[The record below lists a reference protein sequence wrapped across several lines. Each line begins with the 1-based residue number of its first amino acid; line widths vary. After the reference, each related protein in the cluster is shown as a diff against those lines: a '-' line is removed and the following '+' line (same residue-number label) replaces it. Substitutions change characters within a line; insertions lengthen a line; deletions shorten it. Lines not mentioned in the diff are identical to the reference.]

1 MTEKKPFPIPVVP
14 AGPAGPQDT
23 LADPALDNCSAAESF
38 ALMVLGDSMEPEFVE
53 GDIIIIEP
61 EGLATDGSY
70 VMAWLDGEWIFR
82 QLVKD
87 EVGGGWKLR
96 PLNPKYPSAPLPDLA
111 GIKGVI
117 IQKSKPGRRK
127 AAKRYV
133 E

>member
-1 MTEKKPFPIPVVP
+1 MNQKKTFPIPVVP
-14 AGPAGPQDT
+14 AGPAS
-23 LADPALDNCSAAESF
+23 DPALDHCSAAESF

-82 QLVKD
+82 QLKKT
-87 EVGGGWKLR
+87 EEGWNLR
-96 PLNPKYPSAPLPDLA
+96 PLNPKYPAAPIADLS
-111 GIKGVI
+111 GIKGVV

-133 E
+133 D

>member
-1 MTEKKPFPIPVVP
+1 MNKKPFPIPVVP
-14 AGPAGPQDT
+14 AGPES
-23 LADPALDNCSAAESF
+23 DPALDACSGAESF

-70 VMAWLDGEWIFR
+70 VMAWLNDEWIFR
-82 QLVKD
+82 QLKKNESNKGD
-87 EVGGGWKLR
+87 KGGWKLQ
-96 PLNPKYPSAPLPDLA
+96 PLNPKYPAADIPDLS

-133 E
+133 D

>member
-1 MTEKKPFPIPVVP
+1 MEKKPFPIPVVP
-14 AGPAGPQDT
+14 AGPES
-23 LADPALDNCSAAESF
+23 DPALDNCSAAESF

-70 VMAWLDGEWIFR
+70 VMAWLDEEWIFR
-82 QLVKD
+82 QLKKSV
-87 EVGGGWKLR
+87 EGWKLC
-96 PLNPKYPSAPLPDLA
+96 PLNPKYPEASIPDLS

-127 AAKRYV
+127 ATKRYID
-133 E
+133 

>member
-1 MTEKKPFPIPVVP
+1 MNEKKPFPIPVVP
-14 AGPAGPQDT
+14 ADPAS
-23 LADPALDNCSAAESF
+23 DPALDACSGAESF

-61 EGLATDGSY
+61 EGLATNGSY
-70 VMAWLDGEWIFR
+70 VMAWLDDEWIFR
-82 QLVKD
+82 QLV
-87 EVGGGWKLR
+87 EHGGGWKLQ
-96 PLNPKYPSAPLPDLA
+96 PLNPKYPSASIPDLSV
-111 GIKGVI
+111 IKGVI

>member
-1 MTEKKPFPIPVVP
+1 MNKKPFPVPVVP
-14 AGPAGPQDT
+14 AGPEPDAV
-23 LADPALDNCSAAESF
+23 LDKCSAAEPF

-53 GDIIIIEP
+53 GDIIVIEP

-70 VMAWLDGEWIFR
+70 VMAWLNDEWIFR

-87 EVGGGWKLR
+87 PERGEGGWKLR
-96 PLNPKYPSAPLPDLA
+96 PLNPKYPSAPIPDLSV
-111 GIKGVI
+111 IKGVI

>member
-1 MTEKKPFPIPVVP
+1 
-14 AGPAGPQDT
+14 
-23 LADPALDNCSAAESF
+23 
-38 ALMVLGDSMEPEFVE
+38 MVLGDSMEPEFVE

-70 VMAWLDGEWIFR
+70 VMAWLDDEWIFR

-87 EVGGGWKLR
+87 EAGEGWKLR
-96 PLNPKYPSAPLPDLA
+96 PLNPKYPSAPIPDLA

-127 AAKRYV
+127 ATKRYV